1 MDKFLENMLNQKGE
15 EIQRL
20 KEQLHKQEQ
29 FKYAL
34 MSFIEEQGLESE
46 CNDYVEEYLGEEE

>member
-1 MDKFLENMLNQKGE
+1 MDKFIENMLNEKGK

-20 KEQLHKQEQ
+20 KEQLHKQKQ
-29 FKYAL
+29 FEIAL